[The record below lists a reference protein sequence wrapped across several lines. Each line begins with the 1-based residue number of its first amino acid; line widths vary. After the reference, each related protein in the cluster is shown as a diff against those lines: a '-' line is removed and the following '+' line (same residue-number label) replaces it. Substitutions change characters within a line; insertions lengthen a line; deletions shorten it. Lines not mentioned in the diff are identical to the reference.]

1 MTLKR
6 RFFEKARGY
15 KLERIFLVTGA
26 NGHLGNTV
34 AKALKDKGETVRGF
48 VMPKDKSTALIG
60 LDFEVVEGNICD
72 LNSLDLLF
80 QGLQHYE
87 IIVIHTAGIVTIA
100 TKHDDLVY
108 EVNVNGTRNIIK
120 KCLEYQVKRLVYI
133 SSVHAIPEKPRG
145 EVIEEVSEFHP
156 DFVKGLYAKTKAEAT
171 RLVLESVR
179 EGLDAVVVHPSGI
192 IGPNDY
198 GFGNLTQLVLDF
210 IDGRLGVTIK
220 GGYDFVDIR
229 DVTSGILAAVE
240 KGRKGECYIL
250 SNQFYTVKE
259 FLDLLAEVSH
269 KKKIKF
275 VLPMWLAV
283 WTAPLSEY
291 WYKLRKK
298 PPLFTVYSLF
308 TLTSNACFSHKK
320 ADRELGYTTRDMRDT
335 LRETVVFLQGEHRMR
350 KVRSRNA
357 SPS

>member
-1 MTLKR
+1 M
-6 RFFEKARGY
+6 
-15 KLERIFLVTGA
+15 ERVFLVTGA

-34 AKALKDKGETVRGF
+34 TKTLKAKGERVRGF
-48 VMPKDKSTALIG
+48 VMPKDKSTALSG

-72 LNSLDLLF
+72 LDSLDLLF
-80 QGLQHYE
+80 QGLDGYE
-87 IIVIHTAGIVTIA
+87 LIVIHTAGIVTIA
-100 TKHDDLVY
+100 TKRDDLVY
-108 EVNVNGTRNIIK
+108 EVNVNGTRNVIK
-120 KCLEYQVKRLVYI
+120 KCLEYKVKRLVYI

-145 EVIEEVSEFHP
+145 EIIAETSEFNP
-156 DFVKGLYAKTKAEAT
+156 DFVQGLYAKTKAEAT
-171 RLVLESVR
+171 RLVLESVKD
-179 EGLDAVVVHPSGI
+179 GLDAVVVHPSGI

-210 IDGRLGVTIK
+210 IDGRLGATIK

-229 DVTSGILAAVE
+229 DVTEGILAAVE

-269 KKKIKF
+269 KRKIKI
-275 VLPMWLAV
+275 VLPMWFAV
-283 WTAPLSEY
+283 WTAPLSEF

-320 ADRELGYTTRDMRDT
+320 ADRELRYTTRNMRDT
-335 LRETVVFLQGEHRMR
+335 LRETVEFLQSEHRMR
-350 KVRSRNA
+350 RTKVRLNK
-357 SPS
+357 

>member
-1 MTLKR
+1 M
-6 RFFEKARGY
+6 
-15 KLERIFLVTGA
+15 ERIFLVTGA

-34 AKALKDKGETVRGF
+34 AKALKSKGENVRGF
-48 VMPKDKSTALIG
+48 VMPKDKSTALLG
-60 LDFEVVEGNICD
+60 LDFDVVEGNICD
-72 LNSLDLLF
+72 PDSLDLLF
-80 QGLQHYE
+80 QGLEDYE
-87 IIVIHTAGIVTIA
+87 LIVIHTAGIVTIA

-108 EVNVNGTRNIIK
+108 EVNVNGTRNVIK
-120 KCLEYQVKRLVYI
+120 KCLEYKVKRLVYI

-145 EVIEEVSEFHP
+145 EIIEEVAEFNP
-156 DFVKGLYAKTKAEAT
+156 EVVKGLYAKTKAEAT
-171 RLVLESVR
+171 RLVLDSVKD
-179 EGLDAVVVHPSGI
+179 GLDAVVVHPSGI

-229 DVTSGILAAVE
+229 DVTEGILTAAE
-240 KGRKGECYIL
+240 KGRIGECYIL

-259 FLDLLAEVSH
+259 FLDLLAEVSN
-269 KKKIKF
+269 KKKIKV

-320 ADRELGYTTRDMRDT
+320 ADRELGYSTRDMRDT
-335 LRETVVFLQGEHRMR
+335 LRETVKFLQSEHRMR
-350 KVRSRNA
+350 RTKARLNN
-357 SPS
+357 

>member
-1 MTLKR
+1 M
-6 RFFEKARGY
+6 
-15 KLERIFLVTGA
+15 ERIFLVTGA

-34 AKALKDKGETVRGF
+34 AKALKAKGEKVRGF
-48 VMPKDKSTALIG
+48 VMPKDKSTALAG
-60 LDFEVVEGNICD
+60 LDFEVVEGNIC
-72 LNSLDLLF
+72 NPVSLDLLF
-80 QGLQHYE
+80 KGLEDYQ

-120 KCLEYQVKRLVYI
+120 KCLEYKVKRLVYI

-145 EVIEEVSEFHP
+145 EIIEEVAEFNP
-156 DFVKGLYAKTKAEAT
+156 EVVKGLYAKTKAEAT
-171 RLVLESVR
+171 RLVLESVKD
-179 EGLDAVVVHPSGI
+179 GLDAVVVHPSGI

-229 DVTSGILAAVE
+229 DVTAGILSAVE
-240 KGRKGECYIL
+240 NGRKGECYIL

-259 FLDLLAEVSH
+259 FLDLLAEVSN
-269 KKKIKF
+269 KNKIK
-275 VLPMWLAV
+275 VILPMRFAV

-335 LRETVVFLQGEHRMR
+335 LRETVAFLRSEHRIR
-350 KVRSRNA
+350 KTKTNV
-357 SPS
+357 

>member
-1 MTLKR
+1 MEL
-6 RFFEKARGY
+6 ARV
-15 KLERIFLVTGA
+15 FLVTGA

-34 AKALKDKGETVRGF
+34 AKALNAKGEKVRGF
-48 VMPKDKSTALIG
+48 VMPKDKSTALVG
-60 LDFEVVEGNICD
+60 LDFEVIEGNICD
-72 LNSLDLLF
+72 PDSLDLLF
-80 QGLQHYE
+80 QGLEGYE
-87 IIVIHTAGIVTIA
+87 LMVIHTAGIVTIA

-108 EVNVNGTRNIIK
+108 EVNVNGTRNIIN
-120 KCLEYQVKRLVYI
+120 KCLEYNVKRLVYI

-145 EVIEEVSEFHP
+145 EIIEEISEFNP
-156 DFVKGLYAKTKAEAT
+156 DVVKGLYAKTKAEAT
-171 RLVLESVR
+171 RLVLESVKD
-179 EGLDAVVVHPSGI
+179 GLDAVVVHPSGI

-210 IDGRLGVTIK
+210 IDGKLGVTIK

-229 DVTSGILAAVE
+229 DVTEGILAAVE
-240 KGRKGECYIL
+240 KGRTGECYIL

-259 FLDLLAEVSH
+259 FLDLLAEVSK
-269 KKKIKF
+269 KKKIKV
-275 VLPMWLAV
+275 VLPMWLAI

-320 ADRELGYTTRDMRDT
+320 ADRELSYSTRDMKDT
-335 LRETVVFLQGEHRMR
+335 LSETVAFLRSEHRMR
-350 KVRSRNA
+350 KSKITTE
-357 SPS
+357 

>member
-1 MTLKR
+1 M
-6 RFFEKARGY
+6 E
-15 KLERIFLVTGA
+15 LERIFLVTGA

-34 AKALKDKGETVRGF
+34 AKALKAKGEKVRGF
-48 VMPKDKSTALIG
+48 VMPKDKSTALVG
-60 LDFEVVEGNICD
+60 LDFEVIEGNICD
-72 LNSLDLLF
+72 PDSLDLLF
-80 QGLQHYE
+80 QGLQDYE
-87 IIVIHTAGIVTIA
+87 LIVIHTAGIVSIA

-108 EVNVNGTRNIIK
+108 EVNVNGTRNIIN
-120 KCLEYQVKRLVYI
+120 KCLEYKVKRLIYI

-145 EVIEEVSEFHP
+145 EIIEEISDFNP
-156 DFVKGLYAKTKAEAT
+156 DIVKGLYAKTKAEAT
-171 RLVLESVR
+171 RLVLESVKN
-179 EGLDAVVVHPSGI
+179 GLDAVVVHPSGI

-229 DVTSGILAAVE
+229 DVTEGILAAVE

-259 FLDLLAEVSH
+259 FLDLLAEVSK
-269 KKKIKF
+269 KKKIKV

-291 WYKLRKK
+291 WYKLRNK

-320 ADRELGYTTRDMRDT
+320 AERELGYTTRDMRDT
-335 LRETVVFLQGEHRMR
+335 LRETVAFLRSEHRMR
-350 KVRSRNA
+350 KTKVTG
-357 SPS
+357 